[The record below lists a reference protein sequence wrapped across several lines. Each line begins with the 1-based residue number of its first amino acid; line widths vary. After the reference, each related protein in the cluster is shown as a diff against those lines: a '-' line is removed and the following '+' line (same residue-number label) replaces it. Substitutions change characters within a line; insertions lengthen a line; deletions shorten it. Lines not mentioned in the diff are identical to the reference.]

1 MILGSSFTLF
11 RYKEKDNKTIDFI
24 YLNRK
29 DREEIMYYM
38 IGAIMVV
45 IGVCLIIAGF
55 IINDDTAI
63 VLIAW
68 GWAGVILGTIMM
80 VALSDKNINENK
92 TINKNSTKI
101 ETVTE
106 TQTESAANS
115 AIKVA
120 LMQNYPE
127 AEIISN
133 ENDLQHGIFIY
144 NNENYSFEVEDN
156 ILFIKQ
162 DKKLIKYIYLN

>member
-1 MILGSSFTLF
+1 MNLLLGIIIF
-11 RYKEKDNKTIDFI
+11 
-24 YLNRK
+24 
-29 DREEIMYYM
+29 
-38 IGAIMVV
+38 AI
-45 IGVCLIIAGF
+45 GF
-55 IINDDTAI
+55 II
-63 VLIAW
+63 VLIAILMIDKRDSLSTFLFII
-68 GWAGVILGTIMM
+68 AIGVMLIGIIFARMT
-80 VALSDKNINENK
+80 KNIKNESL
-92 TINKNSTKI
+92 IEVDTKA
-101 ETVTE
+101 ESATE

>member
-1 MILGSSFTLF
+1 
-11 RYKEKDNKTIDFI
+11 
-24 YLNRK
+24 
-29 DREEIMYYM
+29 MYYI
-38 IGAIMVV
+38 IGVLVLI
-45 IGVCLIIAGF
+45 IGVCGLIAGY
-55 IINDDTAI
+55 IIDDDMYI
-63 VLIAW
+63 VLFVW
-68 GWAGVILGTIMM
+68 GWIGIILGTIMIGT
-80 VALSDKNINENK
+80 ALKDKSINENK
-92 TINKNSTKI
+92 TINGNSTEI

-133 ENDLQHGIFIY
+133 ENDLHHGIFVY

>member
-1 MILGSSFTLF
+1 MCYI
-11 RYKEKDNKTIDFI
+11 
-24 YLNRK
+24 
-29 DREEIMYYM
+29 
-38 IGAIMVV
+38 IGAIILV
-45 IGVCLIIAGF
+45 IGICLIIAGF
-55 IINDDTAI
+55 IINDDTGI
-63 VLIAW
+63 VLFAW
-68 GWAGVILGTIMM
+68 GLAGVIVGTIMTA
-80 VALSDKNINENK
+80 ALIDKNINENK
-92 TINKNSTKI
+92 TINENSTEI
-101 ETVTE
+101 EAVTE

-120 LMQNYPE
+120 LIQNYPE

-144 NNENYSFEVEDN
+144 NNENYNFEVEDN

>member
-1 MILGSSFTLF
+1 ML
-11 RYKEKDNKTIDFI
+11 
-24 YLNRK
+24 
-29 DREEIMYYM
+29 
-38 IGAIMVV
+38 A
-45 IGVCLIIAGF
+45 IGVFIILFGLINDGIGEVPCYITSYLGWIGMFVGMLII
-55 IINDDTAI
+55 
-63 VLIAW
+63 VIA
-68 GWAGVILGTIMM
+68 LR
-80 VALSDKNINENK
+80 DKNINENM
-92 TINKNSTKI
+92 TINGNSTEI

-133 ENDLQHGIFIY
+133 ENDLQHGIFVY

>member
-1 MILGSSFTLF
+1 
-11 RYKEKDNKTIDFI
+11 
-24 YLNRK
+24 
-29 DREEIMYYM
+29 MYYI
-38 IGAIMVV
+38 IGVLVLI
-45 IGVCLIIAGF
+45 IGVCGLIAGYIIDDDMYIVLFVWGWIGIILGMLII
-55 IINDDTAI
+55 
-63 VLIAW
+63 
-68 GWAGVILGTIMM
+68 VI
-80 VALSDKNINENK
+80 ALSDKSNNENK
-92 TINKNSTKI
+92 TINENSTEI

-133 ENDLQHGIFIY
+133 ENDLQHGIFVY

>member
-1 MILGSSFTLF
+1 
-11 RYKEKDNKTIDFI
+11 
-24 YLNRK
+24 
-29 DREEIMYYM
+29 MYYIM
-38 IGAIMVV
+38 IGAIIFV
-45 IGVCLIIAGF
+45 IGICLIIAGF

-63 VLIAW
+63 VLITW
-68 GWAGVILGTIMM
+68 GLAGVFAG
-80 VALSDKNINENK
+80 ALIIVITLMDKGVNGNK
-92 TINKNSTKI
+92 TINENSTEI

-133 ENDLQHGIFIY
+133 ENDLQHVIFIY
-144 NNENYSFEVEDN
+144 NNENYNFEVEDN

>member
-1 MILGSSFTLF
+1 
-11 RYKEKDNKTIDFI
+11 
-24 YLNRK
+24 
-29 DREEIMYYM
+29 MYYI
-38 IGAIMVV
+38 IGVLVLI
-45 IGVCLIIAGF
+45 IGVCGLIAGY
-55 IINDDTAI
+55 IIDDDMYI
-63 VLIAW
+63 VLFVW
-68 GWAGVILGTIMM
+68 GWIGIILGTIMIGT
-80 VALSDKNINENK
+80 ALKDKSINENK
-92 TINKNSTKI
+92 TINGNSTEI

-106 TQTESAANS
+106 TQTELAANS

-133 ENDLQHGIFIY
+133 ENDLQHGIFVY
-144 NNENYSFEVEDN
+144 NNENYNFEVEDN

>member
-1 MILGSSFTLF
+1 MCFV
-11 RYKEKDNKTIDFI
+11 
-24 YLNRK
+24 
-29 DREEIMYYM
+29 
-38 IGAIMVV
+38 IGAIVFV
-45 IGVCLIIAGF
+45 IGVCGLIAGY
-55 IINDDTAI
+55 IIDDDMYI
-63 VLIAW
+63 VLFVW
-68 GWAGVILGTIMM
+68 GWIGVLLGILLIA
-80 VALSDKNINENK
+80 VALSENINENK
-92 TINKNSTKI
+92 TINENSTEI
-101 ETVTE
+101 EAVTE

-133 ENDLQHGIFIY
+133 ENDLQHGIFVY
-144 NNENYSFEVEDN
+144 NNENYNFEVEDN

>member
-1 MILGSSFTLF
+1 MNLLLGIIIF
-11 RYKEKDNKTIDFI
+11 
-24 YLNRK
+24 
-29 DREEIMYYM
+29 
-38 IGAIMVV
+38 AI
-45 IGVCLIIAGF
+45 GF
-55 IINDDTAI
+55 II
-63 VLIAW
+63 VLIA
-68 GWAGVILGTIMM
+68 ILMIDKRDSLSTFLFIIAIGIMIIGIIFARM
-80 VALSDKNINENK
+80 TKNIENESL
-92 TINKNSTKI
+92 IEVDTKA
-101 ETVTE
+101 ESATE

-133 ENDLQHGIFIY
+133 DLQHGIFVY
-144 NNENYSFEVEDN
+144 NNENYNFEVEDN

>member
-1 MILGSSFTLF
+1 
-11 RYKEKDNKTIDFI
+11 
-24 YLNRK
+24 
-29 DREEIMYYM
+29 MYYIM
-38 IGAIMVV
+38 IGAIIFV
-45 IGVCLIIAGF
+45 IGICLIIAGF

-63 VLIAW
+63 VLITW
-68 GWAGVILGTIMM
+68 GLAGVFAG
-80 VALSDKNINENK
+80 ALIIVITLMDKGVNGNK
-92 TINKNSTKI
+92 TINENSTEI

-144 NNENYSFEVEDN
+144 NNENYNFEVEDN

-162 DKKLIKYIYLN
+162 DKMLIKYIYLN

>member
-1 MILGSSFTLF
+1 
-11 RYKEKDNKTIDFI
+11 
-24 YLNRK
+24 
-29 DREEIMYYM
+29 MYYI
-38 IGAIMVV
+38 IGVLVLI
-45 IGVCLIIAGF
+45 IGVCGLIAGYIIDDDMYIVLFVWGWIGIILGMLIIG
-55 IINDDTAI
+55 TA
-63 VLIAW
+63 LK
-68 GWAGVILGTIMM
+68 
-80 VALSDKNINENK
+80 DKSINENK
-92 TINKNSTKI
+92 TINGNSTEI

-120 LMQNYPE
+120 LMQNYSE

-133 ENDLQHGIFIY
+133 ENDLQHGIFVY

>member
-1 MILGSSFTLF
+1 M
-11 RYKEKDNKTIDFI
+11 
-24 YLNRK
+24 
-29 DREEIMYYM
+29 MYFM
-38 IGAIMVV
+38 IGVITFV
-45 IGVCLIIAGF
+45 IGACLIMAGF
-55 IINDDTAI
+55 IITCHIDVGHCT
-63 VLIAW
+63 LTAW
-68 GWAGVILGTIMM
+68 GWADVIVGMLIIVIALMNIGVNG
-80 VALSDKNINENK
+80 NK
-92 TINKNSTKI
+92 TINENSSEI

-106 TQTESAANS
+106 TQTESVTNS

-133 ENDLQHGIFIY
+133 ENDLQHGIFVY
-144 NNENYSFEVEDN
+144 NNENYNFEVEDN

>member
-1 MILGSSFTLF
+1 
-11 RYKEKDNKTIDFI
+11 
-24 YLNRK
+24 
-29 DREEIMYYM
+29 MYF
-38 IGAIMVV
+38 V
-45 IGVCLIIAGF
+45 IG
-55 IINDDTAI
+55 AI
-63 VLIAW
+63 VLIIGVCGLIAGYIIDDDMYIVLFIW
-68 GWAGVILGTIMM
+68 GWIGILLGILMIA

-92 TINKNSTKI
+92 TRNENSIEI

-106 TQTESAANS
+106 IQTESAANS

-120 LMQNYPE
+120 LIQNYPE

-133 ENDLQHGIFIY
+133 ENDLKHGIFIY

>member
-1 MILGSSFTLF
+1 MCYI
-11 RYKEKDNKTIDFI
+11 IVI
-24 YLNRK
+24 
-29 DREEIMYYM
+29 IMF
-38 IGAIMVV
+38 V
-45 IGVCLIIAGF
+45 IGIFLFLFGLKNGEIEDVPCYIISCLGCIAIG
-55 IINDDTAI
+55 I
-63 VLIAW
+63 
-68 GWAGVILGTIMM
+68 ILGTIM
-80 VALSDKNINENK
+80 AGTTLIDKNINENK
-92 TINKNSTKI
+92 TINENSTEI
-101 ETVTE
+101 EAVTE
-106 TQTESAANS
+106 TQTESVANS